1 MKLGDF
7 IKMKIIDWEFTE
19 YLKNKIPSLFT
30 KRNPKDEQSLEYM
43 ILKSTYG
50 SLNTYVRDINL
61 KDELFKKYD
70 VGQILT
76 ERAFVDASNKI
87 GGDDY
92 FT

>member
-1 MKLGDF
+1 
-7 IKMKIIDWEFTE
+7 
-19 YLKNKIPSLFT
+19 
-30 KRNPKDEQSLEYM
+30 M